1 MTELAEELC
10 VLEDRKDVLTKELE
24 VLELEKKKG
33 NADQDVLTK
42 EKFDAL
48 VSLLLLINFC
58 AMLITNRIA
67 SFTDHCAEWSWYI
80 QAFLQIE
87 HANV

>member
-33 NADQDVLTK
+33 DADQDVLTK

-48 VSLLLLINFC
+48 VRLLLINIC

-67 SFTDHCAEWSWYI
+67 PFTDHCAEWSWYI